1 MKGAHQKRKAELGQ
15 ARQSRRG
22 PRRDRQSRKQATPR
36 SRPQGATGSSLRVAR
51 DGRPPAAARCE
62 TLRKRAV
69 PERPFQKSRCIFTF
83 SQKLR
88 RWAAVAINAPAGLG
102 ASPDEDVKKLR
113 STMSMAMP
121 MLQMLIQFTPRFE
134 RTILAT
140 VVRAA
145 ERPRCPNP
153 VRNFHMPCPCILR
166 GKLFRASRMRADI
179 R

>member
-1 MKGAHQKRKAELGQ
+1 MAKLVGRVGGRAVIGNAGRRPPRGAARKGPLAQASGSLG
-15 ARQSRRG
+15 
-22 PRRDRQSRKQATPR
+22 T
-36 SRPQGATGSSLRVAR
+36 GA
-51 DGRPPAAARCE
+51 PPAAARCE

-113 STMSMAMP
+113 STMSMAML